1 VCGVVGHCVVW
12 GDGGCARDVC
22 GDLVLALGAL
32 LTGVGLLPL
41 QSGVVPPYDDVI
53 SGPYYSTQCDAY
65 KLASQ
70 KATANALLMRGLSA
84 NLAFYQTVDL
94 ASGESRL
101 DNDVHSAGSKLAQ
114 ADDDD
119 GVTVEAVGRVD
130 DHGAVASLGC
140 VCMRASMYFVSID
153 LITS

>member
-1 VCGVVGHCVVW
+1 VW
-12 GDGGCARDVC
+12 GDGGCARSVR
-22 GDLVLALGAL
+22 GHLEPTLGAL
-32 LTGVGLLPL
+32 LTGVGLLSL
-41 QSGVVPPYDDVI
+41 QSGVVPPYDNVI
-53 SGPYYSTQCDAY
+53 SGPNYSTLCDAY

-70 KATANALLMRGLSA
+70 KATANAMLMSGLSV
-84 NLAFYQTVDL
+84 NLAFYQSVDL

-101 DNDVHSAGSKLAQ
+101 DDDVHSAGSKRVR

-140 VCMRASMYFVSID
+140 VCMCASMYFVSND
-153 LITS
+153 LIAS

>member
-1 VCGVVGHCVVW
+1 MW
-12 GDGGCARDVC
+12 GDGGCARSVC
-22 GDLVLALGAL
+22 GDLEPTLGAL
-32 LTGVGLLPL
+32 LTGVWLLPL
-41 QSGVVPPYDDVI
+41 QLGVVPPYDDVI
-53 SGPYYSTQCDAY
+53 SRPNNSTLCDAY

-70 KATANALLMRGLSA
+70 KATANAMLMSGLSA
-84 NLAFYQTVDL
+84 NLAFYQSVDL

-101 DNDVHSAGSKLAQ
+101 DNDVHSAGSKRAR
-114 ADDDD
+114 ADDDN

-130 DHGAVASLGC
+130 DHGAVSSLGC